1 MEILRKEFWK
11 AYPVEVIQRNYSSWI
26 LLWNYSRKAG
36 EISIG
41 QKLEPMNKQKVKDS
55 SRCEITEINQDMWW

>member
-1 MEILRKEFWK
+1 
-11 AYPVEVIQRNYSSWI
+11 

-55 SRCEITEINQDMWW
+55 SRCEITEINQDMW